1 MEGDH
6 FPFPPNRN
14 ISVTKQLI
22 DLRGQLINQ
31 IFSTTLKLV
40 RKMSKNQYYLESV
53 FVKLHSELALP
64 TELQLDRVGVDFV
77 FPPSQQ
83 LCHTWLYLGF

>member
-64 TELQLDRVGVDFV
+64 TELQLDGVGVDF
-77 FPPSQQ
+77 FPPR
-83 LCHTWLYLGF
+83 HK

>member
-40 RKMSKNQYYLESV
+40 RKMSKNQYYLES
-53 FVKLHSELALP
+53 FFAKLHSELALP
-64 TELQLDRVGVDFV
+64 TELQLDGVGVDFV
-77 FPPSQQ
+77 FPLSQEQ
-83 LCHTWLYLGF
+83 QVTTSNNK

>member
-53 FVKLHSELALP
+53 FVKLYSELALP
-64 TELQLDRVGVDFV
+64 TELQLDGVGVDFV
-77 FPPSQQ
+77 FPLSQ
-83 LCHTWLYLGF
+83 LSNNNK

>member
-6 FPFPPNRN
+6 FPFPPNCN

-64 TELQLDRVGVDFV
+64 TELQLDGVGVDFV
-77 FPPSQQ
+77 FPLSQ
-83 LCHTWLYLGF
+83 LSNNNK

>member
-64 TELQLDRVGVDFV
+64 TELQLDGVGVDFV
-77 FPPSQQ
+77 FPLSQ
-83 LCHTWLYLGF
+83 LSNNNK